1 MALRNRNALKL
12 NQVINDLYTSVRT
25 QAKLNKQTNKR
36 RPQGDSNWRVF
47 YNPDGSSKMLVG
59 FILALYK

>member
-25 QAKLNKQTNKR
+25 QAKLSKQTNKR